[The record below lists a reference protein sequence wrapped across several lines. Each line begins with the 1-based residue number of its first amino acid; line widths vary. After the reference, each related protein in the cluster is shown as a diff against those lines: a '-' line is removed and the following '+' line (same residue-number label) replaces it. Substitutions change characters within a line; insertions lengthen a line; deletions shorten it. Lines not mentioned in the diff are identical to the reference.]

1 MGSAREIVM
10 LLAQLFGV
18 LFLVNAFT
26 IGGGYVMLPLLHD
39 FFVTKFHWLTN
50 QEFLDA
56 VAIGQITP
64 GPLTTMNAFIGYK
77 VAGFAGAVAA
87 AVGSYLPSL
96 LIVTL
101 VTRYYLVFKESRG
114 VAAVFKGIKPAVVG
128 MLAAVAVQLGGTSL
142 ADLPTAA
149 IAIGSFLLMSFT
161 AADPTL
167 VILGAGVAGALLF

>member
-1 MGSAREIVM
+1 M

-18 LFLVNAFT
+18 LLLVNAFT

-77 VAGFAGAVAA
+77 VAGPAGATAA

-96 LIVTL
+96 LIVTF
-101 VTRYYLVFKESRG
+101 VTKYYLAFKESRA
-114 VAAVFKGIKPAVVG
+114 VTAVFKGIKPVVVG
-128 MLAAVAVQLGGTSL
+128 MLAAVALQLVASSLTSPL
-142 ADLPTAA
+142 TVIIAA
-149 IAIGSFLLMSFT
+149 SSFLLMT
-161 AADPTL
+161 VTKADPTL
-167 VILGAGVAGALLF
+167 VILASGVVGILLG